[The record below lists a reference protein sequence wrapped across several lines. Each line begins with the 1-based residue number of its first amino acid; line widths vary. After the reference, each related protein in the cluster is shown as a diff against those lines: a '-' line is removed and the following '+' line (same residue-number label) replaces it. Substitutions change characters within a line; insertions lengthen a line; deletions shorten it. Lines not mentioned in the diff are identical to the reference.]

1 MIYISSPIL
10 VRDIYGIA
18 FDKRRLTKV
27 KIAKLPFDRLMN
39 NKPIIY
45 A

>member
-18 FDKRRLTKV
+18 FDKGRVTKG
-27 KIAKLPFDRLMN
+27 KIEK
-39 NKPIIY
+39 
-45 A
+45 